1 MDVVEGG
8 ELPVDDDEVQ
18 VALVDRGELVD
29 GLAVLVL
36 DGEPEGAAVGVEV
49 GGGGDEAVA
58 LGGGDDAL
66 ADRGGG
72 FGLGLG
78 HVGAD
83 GGAETGAD
91 AEDGDEGDA
100 EAGEAGGG
108 VHRASS
114 YPASSTAAATT
125 SIGRV
130 STLSVMTVPAATST
144 ATRVTPSSF
153 DELGGDRHLAVAA
166 GHARDGELLADGGD
180 EGGGHGCSFGLV
192 D

>member
-1 MDVVEGG
+1 M
-8 ELPVDDDEVQ
+8 
-18 VALVDRGELVD
+18 
-29 GLAVLVL
+29 
-36 DGEPEGAAVGVEV
+36 AAPT
-49 GGGGDEAVA
+49 
-58 LGGGDDAL
+58 
-66 ADRGGG
+66 
-72 FGLGLG
+72 
-78 HVGAD
+78 
-83 GGAETGAD
+83 TGAD

-130 STLSVMTVPAATST
+130 STLSVMTVPEASVDGDAGH
-144 ATRVTPSSF
+144 ALELRQ
-153 DELGGDRHLAVAA
+153 LGGDRHLAVAA